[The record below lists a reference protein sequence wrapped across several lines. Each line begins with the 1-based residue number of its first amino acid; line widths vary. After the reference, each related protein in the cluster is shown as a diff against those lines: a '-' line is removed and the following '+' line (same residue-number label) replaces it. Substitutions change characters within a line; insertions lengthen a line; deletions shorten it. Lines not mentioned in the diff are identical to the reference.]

1 MAVKIIK
8 YGDKRRIICP
18 TCGSLLEFSV
28 EDVRSTQ
35 TGMNEYDYV
44 IECPNCKEE
53 VKIPYK
59 CAR

>member
-28 EDVRSTQ
+28 EDVRST
-35 TGMNEYDYV
+35 
-44 IECPNCKEE
+44 
-53 VKIPYK
+53 
-59 CAR
+59 